1 MGYFTDDNRAAE
13 RYVVDARVKG
23 NVDGQ
28 AFEGDLKDISVTGAA
43 ITGMPQAAFE
53 NNQFV
58 EMHMEGLGHR
68 QGYVARRIPEGF
80 ALQFEASED
89 EEKRKR
95 EFQEAIRAL
104 GPGALRG

>member
-1 MGYFTDDNRAAE
+1 MGHFRDDSRAAE

-23 NVDGQ
+23 SVAGQ
-28 AFEGDLKDISVTGAA
+28 AFEGDLQDVSETGAA
-43 ITGMPQAAFE
+43 VTGMPQSIFE

-58 EMHMEGLGHR
+58 EMHMEGFGHR

-80 ALQFEASED
+80 ALQFAESED
-89 EEKRKR
+89 EEKRR
-95 EFQEAIRAL
+95 QEFRDAVRAL